1 MKAQFERVSVV
12 GLGYIGLPVAALLA
26 SRGVEVVGVDVN
38 PVAVRAIN
46 EGRAHFSEPDLDA
59 LVQQAVATGRLR
71 AVTQPEPAEAFV
83 IAVPTP
89 VAGDHAPDLSYVEAA
104 AASLAPVLQKGNL
117 IILES
122 TSPVGTTE
130 MISQNLA
137 MLRPDLSFPNG
148 HGESADILI
157 AYCPERIIPGN
168 MVAELVENDRIV
180 GGLCPA
186 ASEAAAALYSTFVRG
201 HLVPTSAR
209 AAEMVKLTENAFRD
223 VNIAFANE
231 LSKVCDH
238 FGVDVWE
245 VIQLANHHPRVN
257 ILKPGPGVGGHCIAV
272 DPWFIIHG
280 AAGLASLMEAARRVN
295 DGKPRY
301 VAEKVLG
308 MARPGDTITCLG
320 LTYKPDTDDLRE
332 SPAVEVIS
340 QIAQRHQGT
349 VLAVDPNVQAFPSKL
364 LEAGVRQIDL
374 AAGLSQSQMVV
385 LLVDHRAFREIDP
398 LMLGGKRLYDSCGL
412 WCDPPD
418 AMGNR
423 LASSLRAAS

>member
-1 MKAQFERVSVV
+1 MKGQFERVSVV

-26 SRGVEVVGVDVN
+26 SRDVEVVGVDVN
-38 PVAVRAIN
+38 PLAVRAIN

-59 LVQQAVATGRLR
+59 LVQQAVTTGRLR

-104 AASLAPVLQKGNL
+104 AASLAPVLRKGNL

-168 MVAELVENDRIV
+168 MVAELVENDRII

-201 HLVPTSAR
+201 QLVPTSAR

-231 LSKVCDH
+231 LSKLCDR
-238 FGVDVWE
+238 FGIDVWE
-245 VIQLANHHPRVN
+245 VIELANHHPRVN

-272 DPWFIIHG
+272 DPWFIIH
-280 AAGLASLMEAARRVN
+280 AANGLAPLMQTARQVN
-295 DGKPRY
+295 DSKPHY
-301 VAEKVLG
+301 VVERALSLVQ
-308 MARPGDTITCLG
+308 PGETIACLG
-320 LTYKPDTDDLRE
+320 LTYKADTDDLRE
-332 SPAVEVIS
+332 SPAVEV
-340 QIAQRHQGT
+340 
-349 VLAVDPNVQAFPSKL
+349 VQALTSRHRGPMIVVEPNIKSL
-364 LEAGVRQIDL
+364 PRSLRQPGIQQADLNEAIDQ
-374 AAGLSQSQMVV
+374 ADAII
-385 LLVDHRAFREIDP
+385 LLVDHLQFKAAPASLLDGKKVYDTRGIWPSHRAHHYIQDLP
-398 LMLGGKRLYDSCGL
+398 LS
-412 WCDPPD
+412 
-418 AMGNR
+418 
-423 LASSLRAAS
+423 AAS

>member
-1 MKAQFERVSVV
+1 MKKQFERVSVV

-38 PVAVRAIN
+38 PLAVRAIN

-59 LVQQAVATGRLR
+59 LVQQAVATGLLR

-89 VAGDHAPDLSYVEAA
+89 VAEDHAPDLSYVEAA
-104 AASLAPVLQKGNL
+104 AASLAPVLRKGNL

-168 MVAELVENDRIV
+168 MVAELVENDRII

-201 HLVPTSAR
+201 QLVPTSAR

-231 LSKVCDH
+231 LSKLCDR
-238 FGVDVWE
+238 FGIDVWE
-245 VIQLANHHPRVN
+245 VIELANHHPRVN

-272 DPWFIIHG
+272 DPWFIIH
-280 AAGLASLMEAARRVN
+280 AADGLAPLMHTARQVN
-295 DGKPRY
+295 DSKPAY
-301 VAEKVLG
+301 VVEKVLE
-308 MARPGDTITCLG
+308 MAGPHDTVACLG
-320 LTYKPDTDDLRE
+320 VTYKADTDDLRE
-332 SPAVEVIS
+332 SPAIKVVE
-340 QIAQRHQGT
+340 ALAARHPGR
-349 VLAVDPNVQAFPSKL
+349 VLAVDPNVQSLPQSLTHLNVAQAELPAA
-364 LEAGVRQIDL
+364 LEQAKV
-374 AAGLSQSQMVV
+374 VV
-385 LLVDHRAFREIDP
+385 LLVDHHQFRALPADS
-398 LMLGGKRLYDSCGL
+398 LKGKAVYDSRGIWTQL
-412 WCDPPD
+412 PQE
-418 AMGNR
+418 AEASNAAVR
-423 LASSLRAAS
+423 LAS